1 MTNLIYQGKINRQF
15 WGKLI
20 RQSTKKNMRRL
31 CLQYV
36 TWGGAFNPN
45 LSNKITFF
53 HSVRRIE

>member
-1 MTNLIYQGKINRQF
+1 
-15 WGKLI
+15 
-20 RQSTKKNMRRL
+20 MRRL

-36 TWGGAFNPN
+36 TVGGGQFTSK

>member
-1 MTNLIYQGKINRQF
+1 MNSKGTLIIFDTPGKNCPLNI
-15 WGKLI
+15 LAPET
-20 RQSTKKNMRRL
+20 ST

-36 TWGGAFNPN
+36 TWGGGQFSKY

>member
-1 MTNLIYQGKINRQF
+1 
-15 WGKLI
+15 
-20 RQSTKKNMRRL
+20 MRRL

-36 TWGGAFNPN
+36 TWGGVFNHN